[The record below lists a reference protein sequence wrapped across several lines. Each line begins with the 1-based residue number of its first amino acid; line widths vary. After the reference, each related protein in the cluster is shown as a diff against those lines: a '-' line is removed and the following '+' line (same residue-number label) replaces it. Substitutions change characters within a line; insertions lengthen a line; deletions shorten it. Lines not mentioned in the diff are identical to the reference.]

1 MPYISDDERET
12 DWCDGSGRNV
22 GRLNYMITRIIDSWL
37 ADRGVDYTGLNAA
50 IGVLECAKL
59 ELYRR
64 VAAGYEDKKCA
75 ANGDVYTCLEGK

>member
-1 MPYISDDERET
+1 MPYIAKEDRDLQVG
-12 DWCDGSGRNV
+12 DGAGRNV
-22 GRLNYMITRIIDSWL
+22 GKLNYMITRIIDSWL
-37 ADRGVDYTGLNAA
+37 AYRGVDYSGLNSA

-75 ANGDVYTCLEGK
+75 ANGDVYTCLEAK